1 MHGLITGAAGRED
14 RDGAEIG
21 GPHAALVMSMVP
33 PRSRLLHPGSPEDFL
48 DLPVVLLQHLVDDAA
63 RRAGQGPRMVDL
75 VALGSVALFC
85 QSHEM
90 VSLFPQRSTNNELED
105 MNEVS
110 FHLTLFHVSLN
121 TK

>member
-1 MHGLITGAAGRED
+1 
-14 RDGAEIG
+14 
-21 GPHAALVMSMVP
+21 MVP

-121 TK
+121 TTMISSRATC